1 MALVT
6 SPIKQLAT
14 FTSQTAGLEK
24 TLRLIQATSQV
35 IGELSDDKAIA
46 RQWLTARDQLA
57 LGRRYFRLLDFY
69 GCFER
74 AHALMAS
81 GSSSRGMILRT
92 MEMAEYTFL
101 GMYLLLENLTIL
113 HDMNVYHVSWY
124 RPLLTE
130 ANKFWFYALIL
141 SIARATWELLFT
153 SSASSPSPSKSEK
166 DKGKG
171 KAPVTAGRTK
181 SALVKKIVIDTCD
194 LTLPGSFI
202 GWVPVTGL
210 QIGVAMVVS
219 TLLAGHG
226 VWVAQQR

>member
-35 IGELSDDKAIA
+35 VGELTPDKTVA

-74 AHALMAS
+74 VHGLLA
-81 GSSSRGMILRT
+81 GSSTQGGILT
-92 MEMAEYTFL
+92 TIEMAEYTFL
-101 GMYLLLENLTIL
+101 GLYLLLENLTIL

-124 RPLLTE
+124 KPLLTE
-130 ANKFWFYALIL
+130 ANKFWFYAIIL
-141 SIARATWELLFT
+141 SITRATWALLFT
-153 SSASSPSPSKSEK
+153 SAPTVTPSKTEK
-166 DKGKG
+166 GAKTPAATG
-171 KAPVTAGRTK
+171 PSK
-181 SALVKKIVIDTCD
+181 SALVKGIVINACD
-194 LTLPGSFI
+194 LTLPGSFV
-202 GWVPVTGL
+202 GWVPATGL
-210 QIGVAMVVS
+210 QIGIAMVVS
-219 TLLAGHG
+219 TLLAGHNI
-226 VWVAQQR
+226 WVAQRQAR

>member
-6 SPIKQLAT
+6 SPIKQLAI
-14 FTSQTAGLEK
+14 FTTQTAALEK
-24 TLRLIQATSQV
+24 TLRLIQASSQV
-35 IGELSDDKAIA
+35 VGELAADKSTA

-74 AHALMAS
+74 VGALLT
-81 GSSSRGMILRT
+81 GRSSQGAILGT
-92 MEMAEYTFL
+92 IEMAEYTFL
-101 GMYLLLENLTIL
+101 GLYLLLENLTIL

-130 ANKFWFYALIL
+130 ANKFWFYAIIL

-153 SSASSPSPSKSEK
+153 SAPPSSSKSEK
-166 DKGKG
+166 GKTV
-171 KAPVTAGRTK
+171 AVAGTPK
-181 SALVKKIVIDTCD
+181 STLVKRIVIDACD

-202 GWVPVTGL
+202 GWLPVTGL
-210 QIGVAMVVS
+210 QIGLAMVVS

-226 VWVAQQR
+226 IWVAQQ

>member
-14 FTSQTAGLEK
+14 FTRQTAGLEK

-35 IGELSDDKAIA
+35 VGELSDDRSIA

-74 AHALMAS
+74 AHALMSS
-81 GSSSRGMILRT
+81 GTSSQGAILGT

-101 GMYLLLENLTIL
+101 GLYLLLENLTIL

-141 SIARATWELLFT
+141 SITRATWGLLFT
-153 SSASSPSPSKSEK
+153 SSPSPSQSESEK
-166 DKGKG
+166 QKGKG
-171 KAPVTAGRTK
+171 KAPVAAGPTK
-181 SALVKKIVIDTCD
+181 PALVKRIVIDACD

-210 QIGVAMVVS
+210 QIGIAMVVS
-219 TLLAGHG
+219 TLLAAHG
-226 VWVAQQR
+226 IWVAQQR